1 MEICH
6 QLVAPKPVT
15 QARCHNDTTA
25 VTKWLIQVNKKYIRS
40 STQLVQKREI
50 LLTDDCSNS
59 FTIKEFT
66 DNILIG
72 FTCFFQK
79 TDFVYADPI
88 AFVLHA
94 MVQDRDSERTHSIA
108 DQNHFELC
116 TLDRM
121 IILRDFD

>member
-1 MEICH
+1 MSGPTRNTLDLWLQVRDLSKEEIAAGGV
-6 QLVAPKPVT
+6 LDM
-15 QARCHNDTTA
+15 DTE
-25 VTKWLIQVNKKYIRS
+25 VIS
-40 STQLVQKREI
+40 
-50 LLTDDCSNS
+50 
-59 FTIKEFT
+59 TIKEFT